1 VSNKAARVER
11 RKAERQVIKD
21 IQAIIANPRTKRG
34 ERRKAERALQKILS
48 EQQMMKARHIA
59 GLDK

>member
-11 RKAERQVIKD
+11 RKAARQTIKD
-21 IQAIIANPRTKRG
+21 LEVIITDPLTKRG

-48 EQQMMKARHIA
+48 VDQMKKARHIA